1 MNLLLTNN
9 KKNNKFSAESRA
21 FSPCFCVRLRE
32 IMFDNFGEKIYNALL
47 KDNRWT
53 RFFNGFS
60 KTLLISI
67 GAIILGVLIGVIVS
81 LIKYNNKKFGSFKI
95 ASKVCDVYL
104 AIFRGTPV
112 YVQLL
117 IMYFIVFASLEPI
130 WTAIITFG
138 INSGAYVAEIVRGGL
153 EGVDD
158 GQVEAGASLGLS
170 KFQIMIHIVLPQG
183 FRRALPALFNEFI
196 ALIKE
201 TSIVGVIGVVDMT
214 KVAAQIVARTY
225 EPLVPYL
232 FNAVMYLII
241 VLLLTKLL
249 KILEKKLAK
258 SDR

>member
-1 MNLLLTNN
+1 
-9 KKNNKFSAESRA
+9 
-21 FSPCFCVRLRE
+21 
-32 IMFDNFGEKIYNALL
+32 MFDNFGKKVYDALL
-47 KDNRWT
+47 KDGRWI
-53 RFFNGFS
+53 RFFDGFG

-67 GAIILGVLIGVIVS
+67 GAILLGVIIGIVVS
-81 LIKYNNKKFGSFKI
+81 LIKYNNKKFGTFKI
-95 ASKVCDVYL
+95 LNKICDFYL

-117 IMYFIVFASLEPI
+117 IMYFIVFASLEVI

-170 KFQIMIHIVLPQG
+170 RFQIMIHIVLPQG

-201 TSIVGVIGVVDMT
+201 TSIVGTIGVVDMT

-225 EPLVPYL
+225 EPFVPYL
-232 FNAVMYLII
+232 FTAIMYLAI